1 MPNGV
6 LTGLI
11 YGAVLGAATVI
22 LISAMIWWNAEIL
35 LREYP
40 PDIRQAHGQMSRR
53 ARRQHIIASVVFI
66 GVFVSIFAA
75 SYQHLAVTSGGR
87 YTFRAASVH
96 ALIALTVV
104 NLVDLIVVDWL
115 IGIRFRPR
123 KLILPGTEGLA
134 GYDDLRFHVR
144 GFVVGLVG
152 TLAASPI
159 IGAIAWLAQ
168 GSKSNGQ

>member
-75 SYQHLAVTSGGR
+75 SYQHLAVTSGGQ

-104 NLVDLIVVDWL
+104 IIVVLIVVARWTDISSRRW
-115 IGIRFRPR
+115 
-123 KLILPGTEGLA
+123 KLSLSYPASPSVSGRIS
-134 GYDDLRFHVR
+134 FHLR
-144 GFVVGLVG
+144 GF
-152 TLAASPI
+152 
-159 IGAIAWLAQ
+159 
-168 GSKSNGQ
+168 

>member
-40 PDIRQAHGQMSRR
+40 PDIRQAHGPMSRR

-75 SYQHLAVTSGGR
+75 SYQHLAVTSGGQ

-123 KLILPGTEGLA
+123 KVILPGTEGLA